1 MIRKGMTIREA
12 AEAWV
17 TTFNAI
23 QQGMI
28 EKLME
33 AYPDLFDEVTTPS
46 DGDRV
51 YVCNGEYDGECGT
64 IIADCYYEE
73 HDLYRIEFDNKEFG
87 DAILSEDEFFVERD
101 STLPMWGTMLQFH
114 DGCDDWW
121 LEEGDGIQIMSECGF
136 RVYESDEFGYF
147 FGIDGCGYDFYE
159 SHWIPLYLARGL
171 RWHDPKAEKAYQME
185 RKGYVVRKLGT
196 KDYWFDGDKCIEEV

>member
-28 EKLME
+28 ERLMLHD
-33 AYPDLFDEVTTPS
+33 YDDWHEVTIPIA
-46 DGDRV
+46 GDQV
-51 YVCNGEYDGECGT
+51 YVYELPENIETLENEGEIISFDKESKLYSIMLYDG
-64 IIADCYYEE
+64 IQISIAEDCFEVKY
-73 HDLYRIEFDNKEFG
+73 
-87 DAILSEDEFFVERD
+87 DAS
-101 STLPMWGTMLQFH
+101 LPMWGTMWSFH
-114 DGCDDWW
+114 DVCDDWW
-121 LEEGDGIQIMSECGF
+121 LEKGDGIQTMSKCGF

-185 RKGYVVRKLGT
+185 RNGYVLRKLGT